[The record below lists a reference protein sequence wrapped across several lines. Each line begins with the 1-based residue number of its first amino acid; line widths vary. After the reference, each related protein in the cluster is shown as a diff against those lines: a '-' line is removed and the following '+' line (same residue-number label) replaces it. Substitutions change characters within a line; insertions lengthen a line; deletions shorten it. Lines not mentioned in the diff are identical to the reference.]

1 MGVYTYSVRA
11 KSIEVEG
18 RKVHSLE
25 YLTKPSFWGDDKITR
40 MLCAK
45 AEAYWAGREAPKFV
59 ALADKGKFYEF
70 SSVMEWDGAAV
81 NDDTPDFAS
90 CKSRIGYL
98 KKIGRG
104 KWTLAPECFHVSIGK
119 MMSSG
124 VNGTYKCFYVR
135 MSKDFWTLEEAE
147 AFVKAN
153 QQSDETNTTHR
164 SFIENGKSVSH
175 KVAQTW
181 HERVAVG

>member
-25 YLTKPSFWGDDKITR
+25 YLIKPSFWGDDKITR

-45 AEAYWAGREAPKFV
+45 AEAYWARREAPKFV
-59 ALADKGKFYEF
+59 ALANKGKFYEF

-90 CKSRIGYL
+90 CKARIGYL
-98 KKIGRG
+98 KKVGR
-104 KWTLAPECFHVSIGK
+104 KWTLASEFFHVSIGQ
-119 MMSSG
+119 MSSG
-124 VNGTYKCFYVR
+124 VNGSYECFYVR
-135 MSKDFWTLEEAE
+135 MSKDFWSLEEAE
-147 AFVKAN
+147 AFVKDN
-153 QQSDETNTTHR
+153 QRDYETNTTHW
-164 SFIENGKSVSH
+164 SFIENGKSVTH

-181 HERVAVG
+181 HERVAAG